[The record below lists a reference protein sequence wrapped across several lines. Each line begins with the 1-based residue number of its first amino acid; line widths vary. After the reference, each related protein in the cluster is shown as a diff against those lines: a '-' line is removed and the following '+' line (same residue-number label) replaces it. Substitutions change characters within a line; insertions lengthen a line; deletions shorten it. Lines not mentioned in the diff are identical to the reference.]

1 MSARL
6 ACALKKAKQNKKNS
20 RFLIQRQDMAGSGCS
35 LVEVDLMVDGSL
47 AVEEGG
53 QDGGRKK

>member
-1 MSARL
+1 
-6 ACALKKAKQNKKNS
+6 
-20 RFLIQRQDMAGSGCS
+20 MAGSGCS

-53 QDGGRKK
+53 QKIK